1 MRAVI
6 QRVRK
11 AQVKVE
17 GEIVGKIGNG
27 LLVFLGV
34 HKDDGEKDAQF
45 LTKKVPYLR
54 IFEDGEGKMNR
65 NLKEVEGEI
74 LLVSQ
79 FTLYGDCRRGLR
91 PSFDQAA
98 PPPAAKKWYEEIGK
112 RWEEEGVKVERGIF
126 GAFMEVEIHNQ
137 GPVTIIL
144 DSQERRNK

>member
-1 MRAVI
+1 MKAVV
-6 QRVRK
+6 QRVKRTR
-11 AQVKVE
+11 VKVE
-17 GEIVGKIGNG
+17 EKIVGEIEKG

-34 HKDDGEKDAQF
+34 HRDDGEKDAQF
-45 LTKKVPYLR
+45 LINKVPYLR

-65 NLKEVEGEI
+65 NLKEVGGEI
-74 LLVSQ
+74 LLISQ

-98 PPPAAKKWYEEIGK
+98 PPEEAEKWYEEVGK
-112 RWEEEGVKVERGIF
+112 GWEKEGIKVERGVF

-144 DSQERRNK
+144 DSKERRNK

>member
-1 MRAVI
+1 MKAVV
-6 QRVRK
+6 QRVKR
-11 AQVKVE
+11 ARVKVE
-17 GEIVGKIGNG
+17 EKIVGEIEKG

-34 HKDDGEKDAQF
+34 HRDDGEKDAQF
-45 LTKKVPYLR
+45 LINKVPYLR

-65 NLKEVEGEI
+65 NLKEVGGEI
-74 LLVSQ
+74 LLISQ

-98 PPPAAKKWYEEIGK
+98 PPEEAEKWYEEVGK
-112 RWEEEGVKVERGIF
+112 GWEKEGIKVERGVF

-144 DSQERRNK
+144 DSKERRNK

>member
-11 AQVKVE
+11 AQVKVG
-17 GEIVGKIGNG
+17 GEVVGEIGNG

-54 IFEDGEGKMNR
+54 VFEDEEGKMNR
-65 NLKEVEGEI
+65 NLKEVGGKI
-74 LLVSQ
+74 LLISQ

-98 PPPAAKKWYEEIGK
+98 NPEEAKKWYEEIGK
-112 RWEEEGVKVERGIF
+112 RWEEEGVKVERGVF